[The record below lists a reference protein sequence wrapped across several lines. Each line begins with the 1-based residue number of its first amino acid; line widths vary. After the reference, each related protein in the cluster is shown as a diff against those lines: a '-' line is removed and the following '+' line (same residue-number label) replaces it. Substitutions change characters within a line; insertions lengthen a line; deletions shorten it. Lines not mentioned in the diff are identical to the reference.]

1 MARLSQ
7 AECDVINNATT
18 LPYATQEQ
26 FEAQHGL
33 AHAVDIGGLVVY
45 FNEQELI
52 AFYDY
57 ELEHGAL
64 V

>member
-1 MARLSQ
+1 MSRLTE
-7 AECDVINNATT
+7 AECDIINNATT
-18 LPYATQEQ
+18 LPYGSQEV
-26 FEAQHGL
+26 FELQHGL
-33 AHAVDIGGLVVY
+33 AHAEDIGGLVVY
-45 FNEQELI
+45 FNDKELI

>member
-1 MARLSQ
+1 MSTLTQ
-7 AECDVINNATT
+7 AESDVINNATT
-18 LPYATQEQ
+18 TPYATQEV

-33 AHAVDIGGLVVY
+33 ADAVDLGGLVVY
-45 FNEQELI
+45 FNDKELV